1 MDISEYEIRGKRG
14 RPVFLIKGISIY
26 VSMCLSMYLS
36 VYLHVHTYTY
46 EYVGAIHIFEIELS
60 VLFHMF
66 CGIF

>member
-14 RPVFLIKGISIY
+14 RPVFLIKGIAIY

-36 VYLHVHTYTY
+36 VHTYTY
-46 EYVGAIHIFEIELS
+46 EYVGAMYIFEIELS
-60 VLFHMF
+60 VLFHVF